1 MKIICLRMQMLLLVW
16 KFTLFYT
23 LTLSTG
29 VREFSF
35 DNKGEKQ
42 LGQSLGLRGPASF
55 SAERDSPLE
64 RRESSVEDILVT
76 DETEE
81 LICTSNLIV

>member
-1 MKIICLRMQMLLLVW
+1 MKIICLRMQMLLLVSNSQ
-16 KFTLFYT
+16 FYT

-29 VREFSF
+29 VSEFSF

-55 SAERDSPLE
+55 SAEGDSPIE

>member
-16 KFTLFYT
+16 QFTLFYT
-23 LTLSTG
+23 LTLSTD

-42 LGQSLGLRGPASF
+42 LGQSLGLRGLLHF
-55 SAERDSPLE
+55 LQRGILLL
-64 RRESSVEDILVT
+64 REGRGL
-76 DETEE
+76 
-81 LICTSNLIV
+81 